1 MRKLSFLA
9 LCPLALFLV
18 SGCVTT
24 QDFSML
30 ENRVAALEMD
40 NARRIS
46 KEKQQRKEIAI
57 AVNRVESGLQKS
69 GKSYREGYAELKSL
83 VEELKHENR
92 QLLGRLE
99 ESEYRVEQLG
109 KQAADQSGSDFARL
123 DTAVS
128 KNFQRLTVLEQYMG
142 LEPSDGEAAPVKGGE
157 TAPADMGEKGLYA
170 RSKGF
175 LDQEEYDRAR
185 KGFEQFLKRYP
196 ESENADNARFW
207 IADSYYREKWY
218 EKAILEYQKVVEN
231 YAKGNKVAAALLKQ
245 GYAFAN
251 LGEKANA
258 RLILKELV
266 KKYPGT
272 NEAKIAAKKLK
283 TLK

>member
-1 MRKLSFLA
+1 
-9 LCPLALFLV
+9 
-18 SGCVTT
+18 
-24 QDFSML
+24 ML
-30 ENRVAALEMD
+30 ENRVTALEMD
-40 NARRIS
+40 NSRRIS
-46 KEKQQRKEIAI
+46 KEKQQSQEMAR

-83 VEELKHENR
+83 VEELKNENR
-92 QLLGRLE
+92 QLQGRLE
-99 ESEYRVEQLG
+99 ESEYRLGQLG
-109 KQAADQSGSDFARL
+109 KEAADQSGSALSRIDA
-123 DTAVS
+123 AVS

-142 LEPSDGEAAPVKGGE
+142 FEPSDGEAGPATEGE
-157 TAPADMGEKGLYA
+157 PAQVDMGEKGLYS

-231 YAKGNKVAAALLKQ
+231 YAKGNKVPAALLKQ

-283 TLK
+283 TLQ

>member
-1 MRKLSFLA
+1 MRNLSFLA
-9 LCPLALFLV
+9 LCPLALFLA

-24 QDFSML
+24 QDFSIL
-30 ENRVAALEMD
+30 ENRVVALEMD
-40 NARRIS
+40 NSRRIS
-46 KEKQQRKEIAI
+46 KEKQQSKEMAL

-83 VEELKHENR
+83 VEELRNENR

-99 ESEYRVEQLG
+99 ESEHRLGQLG
-109 KQAADQSGSDFARL
+109 KQTADQSGTELTRL
-123 DTAVS
+123 DTVVS

-142 LEPSDGEAAPVKGGE
+142 FEPSEAGTAPARGGE
-157 TAPADMGEKGLYA
+157 TAQADTGEKGLYA
-170 RSKGF
+170 NSKRF
-175 LDQEEYDRAR
+175 LDQEEYDQAR
-185 KGFEQFLKRYP
+185 KGFEQFLKLYP
-196 ESENADNARFW
+196 ESDNADNARFW

-218 EKAILEYQKVVEN
+218 EKAILEYQKVVEK

-258 RLILKELV
+258 RLILKELI
-266 KKYPGT
+266 KKYAGT

-283 TLK
+283 TLQ

>member
-1 MRKLSFLA
+1 MKNLSFLA
-9 LCPLALFLV
+9 LCPLALFLA

-40 NARRIS
+40 NSRRIS
-46 KEKQQRKEIAI
+46 KEKQQSKEMAL

-83 VEELKHENR
+83 VEELRNENR

-99 ESEYRVEQLG
+99 ESEHRLGQLG
-109 KQAADQSGSDFARL
+109 KQAADQSGTELTRL
-123 DTAVS
+123 DTVVS
-128 KNFQRLTVLEQYMG
+128 NNFQRLTVLEQYMG
-142 LEPSDGEAAPVKGGE
+142 FEPSKAGTAPAKGGE
-157 TAPADMGEKGLYA
+157 TPPVDTGEKGLYA
-170 RSKGF
+170 SSKRF
-175 LDQEEYDRAR
+175 LDQEEYDQAR
-185 KGFEQFLKRYP
+185 KGFEQFLKLYP
-196 ESENADNARFW
+196 ESDNADNARFW

-258 RLILKELV
+258 RLILKELI
-266 KKYPGT
+266 KKYAGT

-283 TLK
+283 TLQ

>member
-1 MRKLSFLA
+1 MRNLSFLA
-9 LCPLALFLV
+9 LGSLVLFIV
-18 SGCVTT
+18 PGCVTS

-30 ENRVAALEMD
+30 ENRVTALEMD
-40 NARRIS
+40 NSRRIS
-46 KEKQQRKEIAI
+46 KEKQQSQEVTR
-57 AVNRVESGLQKS
+57 AVNRVEFGLQKS

-83 VEELKHENR
+83 VEELKHDNR

-99 ESEYRVEQLG
+99 ESEYRLNQVG
-109 KQAADQSGSDFARL
+109 KQAADQSGTDLARI
-123 DTAVS
+123 DSVVS

-142 LEPSDGEAAPVKGGE
+142 FEPSDGKAAPGNGAEV
-157 TAPADMGEKGLYA
+157 APADTGEKGLYA
-170 RSKGF
+170 GSKRF

-185 KGFEQFLKRYP
+185 KGFEQFLKLYP
-196 ESENADNARFW
+196 ESSNADNARFW

-231 YAKGNKVAAALLKQ
+231 YAKGNKVGAALLKQ

-258 RLILKELV
+258 RLILKELI

-272 NEAKIAAKKLK
+272 NEAKIATKKLK
-283 TLK
+283 TLQ